1 MTAVTTQDT
10 GLERIRNI
18 EAGRAVAAILV
29 VFYHI
34 DKYYFSSARYWRED
48 FLGGLFSFGHAGVE
62 FFFVLSGLL
71 MTMIHFDDLGKA
83 GRLVPFVK
91 KRFARIYPFYWAC
104 LALLFVV
111 VLVVPA
117 LATARPPTLMR
128 MLPSIVLAGDNPLNT
143 FLFVAWTLYHEVL
156 FYAVFALAIWRPKIG
171 VPLALIWFATCFA
184 FAREDEATLY
194 PLKFINVLFL
204 FGIGTGLVLRRA
216 TVPLPGLLAALGTV
230 LFLATGL
237 DDAYFHLLSR
247 PPQIAA
253 YGLGAA
259 MVLVGSVMLERQGRM
274 VAPAALVLAGQASY
288 SIYLTHML
296 VLAVSAKLALRLG
309 IPGWL
314 PGPIG
319 FVGLAAAAILG
330 GIVVHR
336 LVEKP
341 LVRATR
347 RRLG

>member
-34 DKYYFSSARYWRED
+34 DKYYFDSARYWRED

-71 MTMIHFDDLGKA
+71 MTMIHFDDLGKP
-83 GRLVPFVK
+83 GRLAPFVK

-104 LALLFVV
+104 LALLFVAV
-111 VLVVPA
+111 MVVPG
-117 LATARPPTLMR
+117 LATSRPPTLER
-128 MLPSIVLAGDNPLNT
+128 MLPSIVLAGDDPLNT

-156 FYAVFALAIWRPKIG
+156 FYAVFALAIWKPRLG
-171 VPLALIWFATCFA
+171 VPLALIWFAACFA
-184 FAREDEATLY
+184 LGRAEDGVIY
-194 PLKFINVLFL
+194 PLKFINILFL
-204 FGIGTGLVLRRA
+204 FGIFTGLTLRRA
-216 TVPLPGLLAALGTV
+216 AVPVPGLLAALGAA

-237 DDAYFHLLSR
+237 DDAYSHTLSR

-259 MVLVGSVMLERQGRM
+259 LVLVGSVMLERQGRL

-296 VLAVSAKLALRLG
+296 VLAVAAKLALRLG
-309 IPGWL
+309 LPDIV
-314 PGPIG
+314 PGPAG
-319 FVGLAAAAILG
+319 FVLLAAVAIAA

-347 RRLG
+347 RWLA